1 MTMYMTKTW
10 GFGVPCGPLQFS
22 LGGFRDRA
30 RGLLQPG
37 DLVAIVGTFG
47 ANTPEEEHGKILGLM
62 EPSTVVVIS
71 LDYFDLNAVRDVD
84 RDEQGNYR
92 WPFGLEL
99 LAAWRFAEPRT
110 ALADVSSRQF
120 HMDSAQ
126 GIVPLLPNEE
136 DAILHLPREPVAL
149 LSPFRAR
156 VRVEGADAARRRA
169 APPPSTTRTGVMHLR
184 RAAAFTYAM
193 RLEGAAAPAFKIGWA
208 FDWKQRERQFNQVAM
223 PIVGGLRYR
232 TIYYEIWETAFD
244 AFRMEQ
250 SLLRHFD
257 AVRHPQNREI
267 VSRVKEDDL
276 LAGWIRCLQATK
288 QRQRIS
294 ANCAAQPASGL
305 RN

>member
-1 MTMYMTKTW
+1 MYMTKTW

-62 EPSTVVVIS
+62 EPSTVVVSS

-136 DAILHLPREPVAL
+136 DAILHLPREPVPL

-184 RAAAFTYAM
+184 RA
-193 RLEGAAAPAFKIGWA
+193 
-208 FDWKQRERQFNQVAM
+208 
-223 PIVGGLRYR
+223 
-232 TIYYEIWETAFD
+232 
-244 AFRMEQ
+244 MEQ

-257 AVRHPQNREI
+257 AVRRPQNREI
-267 VSRVKEDDL
+267 VSPVKEDDL

-288 QRQRIS
+288 QRRRIS
-294 ANCAAQPASGL
+294 ANCAAQPA
-305 RN
+305 